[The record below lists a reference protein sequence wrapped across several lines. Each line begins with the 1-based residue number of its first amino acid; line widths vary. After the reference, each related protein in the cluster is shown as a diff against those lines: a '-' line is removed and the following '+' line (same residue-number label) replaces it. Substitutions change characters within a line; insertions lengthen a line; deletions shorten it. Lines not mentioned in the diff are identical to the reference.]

1 MEANNILGKV
11 IIGKEEWEK
20 DYPMELEYYLTK
32 ETEDNKEEYFGIG
45 IKKTYT
51 DNKEVTIEQK
61 EINRILKNEN
71 RTKELLNLLLENK
84 VTPIGLKETVI
95 DIFKTYN
102 EPLNYR
108 FM

>member
-1 MEANNILGKV
+1 MEANTILGRV
-11 IIGKEEWEK
+11 IISKEEWEGT
-20 DYPMELEYYLTK
+20 YPMELEYYLTK
-32 ETEDNKEEYFGIG
+32 ETKDDKEEHFGIG

-61 EINRILKNEN
+61 EINGILKNEN

-102 EPLNYR
+102 EPLNYI